1 MGYDGQCPNF
11 KNGLPS
17 TAMSGRDKIRA
28 AKNKNA
34 KSRSRLAESANAE
47 LVSAGTTRRVAALL
61 Y

>member
-47 LVSAGTTRRVAALL
+47 LVSAGTTT